1 MKKSNLFSV
10 LIALM
15 LVWFAMPNA
24 ASAQKDPK
32 FDRPTLERQLTQE
45 YHGEKVQPESELARL
60 IAQNQEFEL
69 LRPDE
74 FSDKRGLPPWLR
86 VWWRKAHPEA
96 VYTAEDP
103 TMGYP
108 LVLKEIL
115 EWMMSHQDL
124 KPGPGRSKD
133 AEGGISF
140 VDMLVGTNIRT
151 SGAQTVPRSES
162 YIQINFFNP
171 LQILVGSNNIGGSGQ
186 QGIYRSADGGVT
198 WAQSTLPFA
207 PGDTS
212 HSDPTVDF
220 TSDGRAWSSTLGI
233 VGGTLRLRNYFST
246 DNGATWTFEGTPSGS
261 QTSVDKQIV
270 WIDKSATSPFF
281 GQTYA
286 IWHNGN
292 PAFVN
297 RRTAGAGGTWLAA
310 PIQVSGA
317 ESTGTAIGGDI
328 RTNSLG
334 EVFGFWPTTSNRK
347 IFMIKSTDGGNAYA
361 APVEVATTFDGF
373 DIGIPSFNSR
383 RAFIYVS
390 GGGYRT
396 MAKNMVYASWTDLS
410 GEAGCTSAANEP
422 GSNVASTCKMRVW
435 FSRSTN
441 GGTTWSA
448 PVKINNQVSNNDQF
462 SQWLAIDDTNGNLV
476 MIYNDTVA
484 DPGRKKSDIWYQA
497 SYDDGATWTL
507 AEKVTTAM
515 TDETIAGAD
524 SGNQYGDYNGLSGYA
539 NSFFPSWT
547 DRRNNAREEIWT
559 ALISLGP
566 PPPPAAVLSAT
577 DATVTSGNN
586 RLEPNE
592 CNAVNIPVTN
602 NGNLGATAVSATL
615 SSSTPGVTIASANAL
630 YADIAQGGTQLNLTP
645 FQVSTDNTVA
655 CFSSVNLTLTVNYT
669 GGNTTPATFN
679 FTLPVGQA
687 ANPNYTFTPATGTLG
702 TTGTLIPASADDDV
716 VVTTTT
722 PFDFTLYGT
731 SVAAGETITLS
742 TNGNIQFV
750 ASGGSSGLTNTGL
763 PGTVFGGS
771 TRVLLPYWDDLDMR
785 PTITT
790 GGGIYTETT
799 GSAPNRTF
807 KVEWRARHYVTGQTL
822 GAPDTNFAILFHEGS
837 DNFEYVYVLGGA
849 GANAGGAS
857 ATVGAQSANS
867 GTSFT
872 QFSFNSASITNGLQL
887 NAARIAGSCI
897 VGSGT
902 CSASVVRSR
911 ADFDADGKTDISVFR
926 PSEGNWYLNRSTAGF
941 GVINWGVATDATIP
955 GDYDGDGKADTA
967 IFRPA
972 NDPNSSDYYIL
983 KSNGFV
989 YQGFSWGVV
998 GDVPVSGDYDGDG
1011 KADLAIFRASSNTW
1025 YILNSS
1031 NGSNT
1036 IATFGSAGDV
1046 PLAFDLEND
1055 GKTNLAVFRPG
1066 SNTWYIARN
1075 TGVPAQNFEAVP
1087 FGSAGDILVPADYD
1101 GDNKDDVAVFRPSNG
1116 VWYIRKSSNSTTMA
1130 TAWGLNGDV
1139 PVPGDY
1145 DGDGKDDVAVY
1156 RNGIWY
1162 VSRSTAG
1169 TLIASFGLATDRPLP
1184 RSYIP

>member
-1 MKKSNLFSV
+1 MKKTNLFST

-24 ASAQKDPK
+24 VSAQKDPK
-32 FDRPTLERQLTQE
+32 FDYPTLERQLTQE

-60 IAQNQEFEL
+60 IARNQEFEM
-69 LRPDE
+69 LRADE

-124 KPGPGRSKD
+124 KPGPGKSND

-317 ESTGTAIGGDI
+317 ESTGTAIGADI
-328 RTNSLG
+328 RSNSVG

-347 IFMIKSTDGGNAYA
+347 IFMIKSTDGGNTYA

-410 GEAGCTSAANEP
+410 GETGCTSAANEP
-422 GSNVASTCKMRVW
+422 GTNVASTCKMRVW

-441 GGTTWSA
+441 GGATWSA
-448 PVKINNQVSNNDQF
+448 PVKINNPATNNDQF

-497 SYDDGATWTL
+497 SYDDGATWTT

-566 PPPPAAVLSAT
+566 PPPPAPIIQSAGNAIVSENGIPANNAPDPGETLSVSLALQNIGNLDST
-577 DATVTSGNN
+577 TVTATLQPTGG
-586 RLEPNE
+586 
-592 CNAVNIPVTN
+592 VTN
-602 NGNLGATAVSATL
+602 PGAPQNYNVLTQGGPAVIRNHNFTVDPGAACGSSITLTWVVQDGANPSFNVTETYSVGTPAVSLTQNFD
-615 SSSTPGVTIASANAL
+615 GVTAPAL
-630 YADIAQGGTQLNLTP
+630 PAGWTQNQTSGTGITW
-645 FQVSTDNTVA
+645 
-655 CFSSVNLTLTVNYT
+655 
-669 GGNTTPATFN
+669 
-679 FTLPVGQA
+679 
-687 ANPNYTFTPATGTLG
+687 
-702 TTGTLIPASADDDV
+702 
-716 VVTTTT
+716 VTSTTT
-722 PFDFTLYGT
+722 P
-731 SVAAGETITLS
+731 
-742 TNGNIQFV
+742 N
-750 ASGGSSGLTNTGL
+750 
-763 PGTVFGGS
+763 
-771 TRVLLPYWDDLDMR
+771 
-785 PTITT
+785 
-790 GGGIYTETT
+790 
-799 GSAPNRTF
+799 SAPNVAFANDPATVNATAIESPVFPVTTANASLLFQKAFTTESTF
-807 KVEWRARHYVTGQTL
+807 DGV
-822 GAPDTNFAILFHEGS
+822 
-837 DNFEYVYVLGGA
+837 VLEIKIGA
-849 GANAGGAS
+849 GTWTDIVTAGGVFVS
-857 ATVGAQSANS
+857 GGYNATISTQFSSPIGGRQAWS
-867 GTSFT
+867 GTSASFSPT
-872 QFSFNSASITNGLQL
+872 QVTLPAAANGQNVQVRWLMASDSSVASTGFRLDDVQVQ
-887 NAARIAGSCI
+887 AGSVCAT
-897 VGSGT
+897 VPGS
-902 CSASVVRSR
+902 VRSR
-911 ADFDADGKTDISVFR
+911 ADFDGDGKTDISIFR

-941 GVINWGVATDATIP
+941 GVINWGVATDTTVP

-972 NDPNSSDYYIL
+972 NDPASSDYYIL

-998 GDVPVSGDYDGDG
+998 GDVPVTGDYDGDG
-1011 KADLAIFRASSNTW
+1011 KSDLAIFRPSSNTW
-1025 YILNSS
+1025 YILNSG

-1036 IATFGSAGDV
+1036 VAPFGSTGDV

-1055 GKTNLAVFRPG
+1055 GKTNLAVYRAS

-1087 FGSAGDILVPADYD
+1087 FGSAGDLLVPADYD
-1101 GDNKDDVAVFRPSNG
+1101 GDNKDDFAVFRPSNG
-1116 VWYIRKSSNSTTMA
+1116 TWYIRKSSDSTT
-1130 TAWGLNGDV
+1130 TFIAWGSNGDV

-1169 TLIASFGLATDRPLP
+1169 TWIASFGLATDRPLP